1 MNRNP
6 WRKIGLALVAAGLL
20 AAGSA
25 AAQDWRPLDPE
36 NTLVIDTS
44 KGRIVVELRP
54 DFAPKAVERI
64 KVLTREHVYDGLK
77 FHRVIDHF
85 VDQTGDPG
93 DHDGGV
99 SKYPNLPG
107 EFRFGLTPG
116 TYTVAV
122 AGADR
127 TAGFIGSSPFEA
139 EAQATIPRRPDHR
152 LPAWGDYCPGVAGM
166 GRDVGEDTANAE
178 FFFMRDASHH
188 LDHSYTVFGRAVTGL
203 DVIRA
208 MAVGEP
214 PAAPDRM
221 LTARILADM
230 PPAERP
236 RIEVADTA
244 GPAFKAL
251 VERVRRAKGADFS
264 VCDVEVPVRAAR

>member
-1 MNRNP
+1 MNGNH
-6 WRKIGLALVAAGLL
+6 WRRATLALTAALL

-25 AAQDWRPLDPE
+25 AAADWRPLDPE
-36 NTLVIDTS
+36 NTLVIDTT
-44 KGRIVVELRP
+44 KGRIVVELRG

-64 KVLTREHVYDGLK
+64 KKLAREHTYDGLK
-77 FHRVIDHF
+77 FHRVVDHF

-93 DHDGGV
+93 DHDGGQ

-122 AGADR
+122 AGIDR

-139 EAQATIPRRPDHR
+139 EAEAFVARRPDHK
-152 LPAWGDYCPGVAGM
+152 LPAWGAYCPGVAGM

-188 LDHSYTVFGRAVTGL
+188 LDHSYTVFGRAVVGL

-214 PAAPDRM
+214 PAKPDLM
-221 LTARILADM
+221 LRARILADM
-230 PPAERP
+230 PEADRP
-236 RIEVADTA
+236 RLEVADTR

-251 VERVRRAKGADFS
+251 VARVRRARGADFS
-264 VCDVEVPVRAAR
+264 VCDVDVPVRAAR